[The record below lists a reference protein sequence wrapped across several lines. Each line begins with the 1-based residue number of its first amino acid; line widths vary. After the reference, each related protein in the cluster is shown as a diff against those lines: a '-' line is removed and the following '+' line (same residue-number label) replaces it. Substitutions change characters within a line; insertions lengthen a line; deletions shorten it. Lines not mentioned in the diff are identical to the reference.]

1 MTLPIFGSEC
11 APGIRNVRPAVEPS
25 VFARPQAET
34 EFLRLLD
41 RVRRSAGGK
50 LGVHQVSGRLR
61 LRVPA
66 LQQDPTAADAVA
78 EQFLPL
84 PGVRSATPNRC
95 TGSIIVHYDPVIIRP
110 AAVSDALAQPAIDGP
125 VHPGWVDQLGAR
137 LIEWALEKLA
147 IALIAA
153 VV

>member
-11 APGIRNVRPAVEPS
+11 VPTVRLAVEPS
-25 VFARPQAET
+25 VFRLRQAET

-50 LGVHQVSGRLR
+50 LAVHQVAGRLR

-66 LQQDPTAADAVA
+66 LQRDPAAADAVA
-78 EQFLPL
+78 AQFLLL
-84 PGVRSATPNRC
+84 PAVRSATANRC
-95 TGSIIVHYDPVIIRP
+95 TGSIIVHYDPVIICP

-125 VHPGWVDQLGAR
+125 VHPGWADGLGAR
-137 LIEWALEKLA
+137 VIEWALEKLA